1 MRQTDRIL
9 QEASGCAQ
17 PNTSPKQIAQY
28 EVPKLSKTE
37 MEEISNILD
46 KLSNVITQRKE
57 ELQKLDELI
66 KARFV
71 ELFGNPVTNDRNWN
85 CKSLV
90 EITSKIGSGATPK
103 GGKES
108 YQEDGITL
116 IRSMNV
122 HKP

>member
-1 MRQTDRIL
+1 L
-9 QEASGCAQ
+9 
-17 PNTSPKQIAQY
+17 
-28 EVPKLSKTE
+28 
-37 MEEISNILD
+37 
-46 KLSNVITQRKE
+46 
-57 ELQKLDELI
+57 
-66 KARFV
+66 RFV